1 MRLRTA
7 SAILALLALYP
18 GTRVGQGLLTP
29 PSPSAPENQHGAR
42 VIPSSEAV
50 VHPDAAGIA
59 PLPDIP
65 EVAHAAPERS
75 SAPIENAALVG
86 AHHPAAEALPD
97 DGLPVETAGG
107 ADSTPQHEERV
118 LVVTRGDTLAGLL
131 DDAGVDSGEA
141 NAAIARLVRHIR
153 PTALRPGDEIAIR
166 LSTDAEPSLLEIEI
180 EPEPGRIVRAYRT
193 PDGSWADEETLAPR
207 SRFLVRAE
215 GTVDGGLF
223 PAVTTAGVP
232 AGMALSLIRILSHQV
247 DFQRDLQPGDSFSI
261 LFDRIRASDGEIL
274 GHGQILHASLTLSG
288 RTLEVWRHKNRQGD
302 SGWYDDQG
310 RSLRRSFLRTPL
322 DGARISSG
330 FGRRTHPVLG
340 YTRMHQ
346 GIDFAAPTGTPVYAA
361 ADGVVAS
368 AKREGG
374 YGLMVRINHANGVQ
388 TRYAHLSRF
397 GRTVAAGRRVRQ
409 GAIIGHVGSTGMSTG
424 PHLHYEIAVNG
435 RAVNPANHVQPPVRL
450 AGAELSAFRARQRHL
465 TRLAS
470 GFTSGTELA
479 LASD

>member
-18 GTRVGQGLLTP
+18 ASRIGQALLAPSSP
-29 PSPSAPENQHGAR
+29 PIQDGGAAGYAPSAEPSGA
-42 VIPSSEAV
+42 PA
-50 VHPDAAGIA
+50 DDTG
-59 PLPDIP
+59 
-65 EVAHAAPERS
+65 AAPAHS
-75 SAPIENAALVG
+75 SPAEPIEAARG
-86 AHHPAAEALPD
+86 ADLRDPQGAPEGD
-97 DGLPVETAGG
+97 LPVETVEVPEHA
-107 ADSTPQHEERV
+107 PQHEERII
-118 LVVTRGDTLAGLL
+118 VVARGDTLAGLL
-131 DDAGVDSGEA
+131 DDAGVGSAEA
-141 NAAIARLVRHIR
+141 HAAIHRLARHIR
-153 PTALRPGDEIAIR
+153 PTAIRPGDELAIR
-166 LSTDAEPSLLEIEI
+166 LSTDPEPSLIEIEI
-180 EPEPGRIVRAYRT
+180 EPEPGRVVRAYRT
-193 PDGSWADEETLAPR
+193 PDGSWADEETLTPR
-207 SRFLVRAE
+207 SRFLVKAE
-215 GTVDGGLF
+215 GVVDGGLF
-223 PAVTTAGVP
+223 PAVTGAGVP

-261 LFDRIRASDGEIL
+261 LFDRIRADDGKIL

-302 SGWYDDQG
+302 IGWYDGQG

-330 FGRRTHPVLG
+330 FGRRTHPILG

-361 ADGVVAS
+361 GDGVVAS

-397 GRTVAAGRRVRQ
+397 GRNIAAGRRVRQ
-409 GAIIGHVGSTGMSTG
+409 GTIIGHVGSTGMSTG
-424 PHLHYEIAVNG
+424 PHLHYEVAVNG
-435 RAVNPANHVQPPVRL
+435 RTVDPARHVQPPVRL
-450 AGAELSAFRARQRHL
+450 AGAELSAFRARQQRL
-465 TRLAS
+465 TRLVS
-470 GFTSGTELA
+470 SFSDRNELA